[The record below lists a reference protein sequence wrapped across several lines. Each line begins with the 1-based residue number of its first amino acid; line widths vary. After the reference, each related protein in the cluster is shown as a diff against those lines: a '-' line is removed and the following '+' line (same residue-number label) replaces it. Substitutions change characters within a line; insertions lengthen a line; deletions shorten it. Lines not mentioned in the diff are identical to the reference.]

1 MPNTY
6 ILIVTESA
14 YLHRQRTLQTPD
26 TRIDFI
32 GLCTQTIGRHFG
44 GTRYNVIINHT
55 RHADLANT
63 GDERITDWYNRE
75 LIRCAHPDV
84 KILNGGDS
92 Q

>member
-1 MPNTY
+1 MPKTY
-6 ILIVTESA
+6 ILVVTESA
-14 YLHRQRTLQTPD
+14 YLKRQRTIQTPD

-32 GLCTQTIGRHFG
+32 GLCTQTIGRP
-44 GTRYNVIINHT
+44 RYNVIINHT

-63 GDERITDWYNRE
+63 GDERVTEWYNRE

-84 KILNGGDS
+84 KILNGGDT